1 MVSLQDVFTRLGQ
14 LGYDVPAGE
23 NSAVQFELDWVLDYT
38 VNYCNFSSRDEIP
51 TLLDKR
57 IIDRVC
63 GEYLFKQQKAG
74 NLEGFDYSAFVKT
87 IKEGDTQL
95 QFAGSADGE
104 TPESRF
110 IDLCNRLE
118 RGFNSWLTHWRKLRW

>member
-51 TLLDKR
+51 NLLDKR

-87 IKEGDTQL
+87 IKEGDTQI

-118 RGFNSWLTHWRKLRW
+118 RGFNKVLTPHRRIRW

>member
-1 MVSLQDVFTRLGQ
+1 MVSLQDVITRLGQ
-14 LGYDVPAGE
+14 LGYEVPAGE

-51 TLLDKR
+51 SLLDKR

-95 QFAGSADGE
+95 QFGNSSDGE

-118 RGFNSWLTHWRKLRW
+118 RGFDKWLTHWRKISW

>member
-1 MVSLQDVFTRLGQ
+1 MVSLQDVITRLGQ
-14 LGYDVPAGE
+14 LGHEVPAGE

-87 IKEGDTQL
+87 IKEGDTQI

-118 RGFNSWLTHWRKLRW
+118 RGFDKWLTKWRRLKW

>member
-95 QFAGSADGE
+95 QFGNSSDGE

-118 RGFNSWLTHWRKLRW
+118 RGFDKWLTHFRRIKW

>member
-1 MVSLQDVFTRLGQ
+1 MVSLQDVITRLGQ
-14 LGYDVPAGE
+14 LGYEVPAGG

-95 QFAGSADGE
+95 QFGNSSDGE

-118 RGFNSWLTHWRKLRW
+118 RGFDKWLTHFRRIKW